1 MMHVRV
7 DIRLM
12 FMLPCRVMKLL
23 STTSVSKGLV
33 TKSIIVAAAVV
44 TMASTPMMMYSQAH
58 ADQYDNQISALSA
71 QMNQY
76 TSQANALD
84 AQATTYQAALDQLT
98 AQKNA
103 ILALIDISQQQYDQL
118 QLQINAT
125 QKKIEDN
132 KNALGNIL
140 ASMYVNGSVSPLE
153 MLASSKNIADY
164 VDQQTY
170 RSTIQNNLSKT
181 IDQINTLKKKQLQS
195 QKDVAD
201 VMDQQKQQKA
211 QLAAKEAE
219 QQDLVNKTRGDE
231 AAYQQLAANAQAQM
245 ASAAAQQRAYYQSLQ
260 SQGVNMSSGTS
271 GAFRYTNWSGNQGC
285 GGGGYPYCGYQDS
298 SVDPWQLYNRE
309 CVSYA
314 AWRIDQ
320 VYHKNVQPF
329 GGNGMAYQWGQGY
342 AKGSWQVYDPQP
354 GDAVVLPQSGAF
366 APVGHLMVVE
376 SAPDSSGWIHVS
388 QYNFLGTGE
397 YSTMDIKA
405 SGVIFLR
412 FPNG

>member
-1 MMHVRV
+1 MIHIDV

-44 TMASTPMMMYSQAH
+44 TMASTPMMMYSQAN
-58 ADQYDNQISALSA
+58 ADQYDNQISALNA

-76 TSQANALD
+76 KSQANNLD
-84 AQATTYQAALDQLT
+84 AQANTYQAALDQIT

-103 ILALIDISQQQYDQL
+103 ILAQIDISQQQYDQL
-118 QLQINAT
+118 QQQIDAT

-132 KNALGNIL
+132 KNALGDIL

-153 MLASSKNIADY
+153 MLASSRNIADY

-170 RSTIQNNLSKT
+170 RSTIQDNLSKT

-195 QKDVAD
+195 QKDVAA
-201 VMDQQKQQKA
+201 VMEQQKVQKG
-211 QLAAKEAE
+211 QLAAKENE
-219 QQDLVNKTRGDE
+219 QQNLVTQTRGDE

-245 ASAAAQQRAYYQSLQ
+245 DSAAAQQRAYRASLQ
-260 SQGVNMSSGTS
+260 SQGVDFDSGVYGS
-271 GAFRYTNWSGNQGC
+271 FQYTNWSGNQGC
-285 GGGGYPYCGYQDS
+285 GGGYPYCGPQDS

-309 CVSYA
+309 CVSYG

-320 VYHKNVQPF
+320 GYHRKVVPF

-342 AKGSWQVYDPQP
+342 AQGATRTYDPQP
-354 GDAVVLPQSGAF
+354 GDAVVLMPIAGF

-376 SAPDSSGWIHVS
+376 SVNGSWVHVS

-397 YSTMDIKA
+397 YSTMDIKT
-405 SGVIFLR
+405 SGVTFLR
-412 FPNG
+412 FPSK